1 MARNT
6 KGRLGK
12 DLEPKTP
19 SIPDSVAAMTEG
31 GGLNFATPTDF
42 VELPSQGRFYPP
54 DHPLSGEETIEIKYM
69 TAREEDILSS
79 KTLIKQGVALERL
92 LKSVIVDKRIKPS
105 DMLTGDRNAI
115 LVASRITGYGAEYNT
130 KITCPS
136 CMQSG
141 DYEYD
146 LSEVVP
152 SMVDEDEEA
161 TWTDENTML
170 INLPLTKI
178 EVEVR
183 LLTGKEEMHLARLQ
197 QSKKKKKLIETVLS
211 DTLKSIIVSIN
222 GESSRDLLEDFI
234 KNVPAKDLRYLRAV
248 YSRNTPNIDM
258 SHDFECDNCSYQTVL
273 EVPFTTDFFWPK

>member
-1 MARNT
+1 LARNT

-12 DLEPKTP
+12 DLEPSTP
-19 SIPDSVAAMTEG
+19 STPDSVAALTE

-69 TAREEDILSS
+69 TAKEEDILSS

-92 LKSVIVDKRIKPS
+92 LKSIIVDKRIRPS

-115 LVASRITGYGAEYNT
+115 LIASRITGYGPEYNT
-130 KITCPS
+130 KISCPS
-136 CMQSG
+136 CMQTG

-146 LSEVVP
+146 LSEVVAEP
-152 SMVDEDEEA
+152 IQDDEEV
-161 TWTDENTML
+161 TWTEENTML

-178 EVEVR
+178 EVEVK

-197 QSKKKKKLIETVLS
+197 QSKQKKKLLETILT
-211 DTLKSIIVSIN
+211 DTLKTIIVSIN
-222 GESSRDLLEDFI
+222 KDSSKSILDEFI
-234 KNVPAKDLRYLRAV
+234 GGVPAKDLHYLRAV
-248 YSRNTPNIDM
+248 YARNTPNIDM
-258 SHDFECDNCSYQTVL
+258 SHDFECDNCNYRTVL